1 LFAGKMPAECLV
13 AAATATTTTVA
24 ATAAAASTTA
34 AAAAAVTAATAT
46 AAAASTAAAAAVTA
60 ATTTTSAATEAT
72 ATGRTWL
79 HGASLVHHE
88 TTAAVLLAVHA
99 INGRLRFRVAAH
111 LDKTEAFGAA
121 GVAFHHDLGA

>member
-1 LFAGKMPAECLV
+1 MPAKYLV
-13 AAATATTTTVA
+13 AAATAATTTVA
-24 ATAAAASTTA
+24 TAATATAAASTATAAVTTATAAAASTTA
-34 AAAAAVTAATAT
+34 AAAVTAAA
-46 AAAASTAAAAAVTA
+46 
-60 ATTTTSAATEAT
+60 TTTSAATEAT

-88 TTAAVLLAVHA
+88 TTAAVLLSVHA
-99 INGRLRFRVAAH
+99 IDGCLRFRVAPH